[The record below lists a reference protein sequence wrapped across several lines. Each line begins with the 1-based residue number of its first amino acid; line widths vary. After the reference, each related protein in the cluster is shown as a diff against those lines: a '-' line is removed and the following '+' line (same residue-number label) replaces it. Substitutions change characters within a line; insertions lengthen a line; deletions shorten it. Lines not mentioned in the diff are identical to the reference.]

1 MMVSIFRYLKEFQK
15 FSEDYSDLVL
25 NLHYEEV
32 KKVII
37 AYKKKKEW
45 SCAILATDLS
55 EPIFCGRLFHSLSLF
70 SLSLPLC
77 ISV

>member
-1 MMVSIFRYLKEFQK
+1 MLVSIFRYLKEFQK

-37 AYKKKKEW
+37 AYQKKKKKKKKKIE
-45 SCAILATDLS
+45 
-55 EPIFCGRLFHSLSLF
+55 
-70 SLSLPLC
+70 LC
-77 ISV
+77 HFGD